1 MSLNPVIESVTA
13 RIIERSRRSRRQYL
27 DLMAYNKAKGA
38 SRPQL
43 SCSNIAHAVAAAR
56 PSDKEGLIYDKTPNI
71 GIITSYN
78 DMVSAHQPYGRYP
91 DQIKIFAREAGAT
104 AQVAGGTPA
113 MCDGVTQGQDG
124 MDLSVFSRDVIAQS
138 TAVGLCHGMFD
149 SVALL
154 GICDKIVP
162 GLLMGALRYG
172 HLPTMF
178 LPSGPMS
185 PGLPNKEKVH
195 VRELFVEG
203 KIGPEKLMEAEC
215 ASYHSP
221 GTCTFYG
228 TANTNQ
234 MMAEFLG
241 LMMPDASFIGVNTAL
256 RQEMTREAVHRLA
269 EISLQSGHPIAL
281 SEVIDEK
288 AIVNAAVGLMATGGS
303 TNHTIHL
310 PAVARAAGIIIDW
323 EDLSRIS
330 DVVPMIA
337 RIYPS
342 GPADVN
348 RFNEVGGLP
357 TVISNLIS
365 ADLLHK
371 DVKTIAG
378 VGLEAYA
385 QRAGLNEQ
393 GRLVYNRAQPSSDPD
408 VIRNTGNP
416 FHKSGGIKLV
426 KGNLGRGVYKASA
439 ISDDN
444 LTIQAPVRVFDT
456 QEAVKQAQHDGE
468 LDCDVVVIVRGQGP
482 RANGMPELH
491 ALIPPLGVQMLKGY
505 KVALVT
511 DGRLSGASGK
521 VPAAVHV
528 WPEAK
533 MGGPLAKLRDGD
545 IVRLCAVTGQLDVLI
560 DQKIWD
566 EREAVDVPLAD
577 AGMGRELFAISRN
590 LAPPAEKGASA
601 VLAMMDHDLDELDDE
616 YIIKGSR

>member
-1 MSLNPVIESVTA
+1 MPLNPVVESVTA
-13 RIIERSRRSRRQYL
+13 RIIERSRRSRRHYL
-27 DLMAYNKAKGA
+27 ELMAYNRAKGV

-43 SCSNIAHAVAAAR
+43 ACSNIAHAVAAAR
-56 PSDKEGLIYDKTPNI
+56 PSDKEELLYNRVPNI

-91 DQIKIFAREAGAT
+91 EQIKLFAREVGAT

-138 TAVGLCHGMFD
+138 TAIGLCHGMFD
-149 SVALL
+149 AVALL
-154 GICDKIVP
+154 GVCDKIVP

-172 HLPTMF
+172 HLPTML
-178 LPSGPMS
+178 LPAGPMGS
-185 PGLPNKEKVH
+185 GLPNKEKVH
-195 VRELFVEG
+195 VRELYVEG
-203 KIGPEKLMEAEC
+203 KVGREKLLEAEC
-215 ASYHSP
+215 ASYHGA

-241 LMMPDASFIGVNTAL
+241 LMMPDSSFIRVNTPL
-256 RQEMTREAVHRLA
+256 RQEITRAAVHRLA
-269 EISLQSGHPIAL
+269 EIGFQSENPLPL
-281 SEVIDEK
+281 SEIIDEK

-310 PAVARAAGIIIDW
+310 PAVARAAGIVIDW
-323 EDLSRIS
+323 EDLSRLS

-342 GPADVN
+342 GSADVN

-357 TVISNLIS
+357 AIIAELMG
-365 ADLLHK
+365 AGLLHK
-371 DVKTIAG
+371 DVKTVAGGGIAS
-378 VGLEAYA
+378 YA
-385 QRAGLNEQ
+385 RRAVLDAQEK
-393 GRLVYNRAQPSSDPD
+393 LVYRSASPSSDLE
-408 VIRNTGNP
+408 VIRPVSDP
-416 FHKSGGIKLV
+416 FHSSGGIRLM
-426 KGNLGRGVYKASA
+426 KGNLGRGIYKASA
-439 ISDDN
+439 IAQDN
-444 LTIQAPVRVFDT
+444 LTVEAPVRVFET
-456 QEAVKQAQHDGE
+456 QEAVKEAQRRGE
-468 LDCDVVVIVRGQGP
+468 LDCDVVVVVRGQGP

-491 ALIPPLGVQMLKGY
+491 ALIPPLGVQMAKGH

-528 WPEAK
+528 WPEAR
-533 MGGPLAKLRDGD
+533 MGGPLAKIRDGD
-545 IVRLCAVTGQLDVLI
+545 RIRVCAVTGQLDVLI
-560 DQKIWD
+560 DEEIWE
-566 EREAVDVPLAD
+566 EREAVEVPLSD

-601 VLAMMDHDLDELDDE
+601 VLSMMDHDLDELDDDL
-616 YIIKGSR
+616 KKVG